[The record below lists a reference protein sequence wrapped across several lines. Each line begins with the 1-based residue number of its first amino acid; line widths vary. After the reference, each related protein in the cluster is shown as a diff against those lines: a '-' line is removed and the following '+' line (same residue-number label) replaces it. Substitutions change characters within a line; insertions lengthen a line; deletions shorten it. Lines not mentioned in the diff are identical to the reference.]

1 MISRADLELQQSCVS
16 ENFITEIRASAWLEV
31 LTQNCVHIALE
42 ELLRNFLVVKLFSFL
57 ALKESETLVCFL

>member
-1 MISRADLELQQSCVS
+1 MISRADLQLQQSCVS
-16 ENFITEIRASAWLEV
+16 ENFIPEIRASAWLEV